1 MWPIR
6 IDLAPSRYPARL
18 RLAGLLVA
26 WWALAVSGL
35 PLSVAVL
42 PGLLA
47 LNATRRWRPAMPTR
61 ILVSPEGLRLLLS
74 DGRRLAVVAP
84 FRAMLRERWVALYC
98 AKAGWVWVFPDQVDA
113 ATITPLRQVLLLGGG
128 R

>member
-1 MWPIR
+1 MWPTR

-26 WWALAVSGL
+26 WWSLAISGL

-47 LNATRRWRPAMPTR
+47 VIAARRWRPPTPTR
-61 ILVSPEGLRLLLS
+61 IAVSPGAVRLVLD
-74 DGRRLAVVAP
+74 DGRGLAVAAP
-84 FRAMLRERWVALYC
+84 FRAMLRERWLALYC
-98 AKAGWVWVFPDQVDA
+98 ARAGWVWVFPDQLDDV
-113 ATITPLRQVLLLGGG
+113 TVTPLRQVLLLG
-128 R
+128 RHA